1 MVAITGSMRYD
12 GLYILPGTRMSPSMM
27 TGGNIFRRGFNFLKR
42 NTGRFLRSGVRI
54 LPHAIDRFVQLGSER
69 GHIPTKHR
77 EVYDNYRKYVHMV
90 PGLLDKPIK
99 RLEERLNAGV
109 NPSDKT
115 DSDLD
120 DLAEKVID
128 KFEDKAVSKLR
139 LNGNRILTDKPRQN
153 APSKERPQ
161 SVRVSERPPTNTRK
175 RSDKIE
181 AKAQPVNVPKKSEQ
195 TVDIPK
201 KSSQKGGKLQTNPI
215 KSEDKPK
222 KCSQVKIKIDSAKKP
237 RMRKDNP
244 LPSLGSDKYRQLIN
258 KLVSGSGL
266 MTHSLSEE

>member
-69 GHIPTKHR
+69 GHIPDRHR

-109 NPSDKT
+109 NPSDQT
-115 DSDLD
+115 DSNLD

-139 LNGNRILTDKPRQN
+139 LNGNRRLTDKPRQN
-153 APSKERPQ
+153 S
-161 SVRVSERPPTNTRK
+161 RK
-175 RSDKIE
+175 RPDKIE
-181 AKAQPVNVPKKSEQ
+181 AKAQPVN
-195 TVDIPK
+195 IPK
-201 KSSQKGGKLQTNPI
+201 KPGQTMIVSGRGQKGGKLQTNQVKSKQSVDIPI
-215 KSEDKPK
+215 KSEEKPK
-222 KCSQVKIKIDSAKKP
+222 KCSQVKIKIDSVKKP
-237 RMRKDNP
+237 RMRKNNP

>member
-12 GLYILPGTRMSPSMM
+12 GLAILPGTRMSPSMM

-69 GHIPTKHR
+69 GHIPDRHKKM
-77 EVYDNYRKYVHMV
+77 YDDYRKYVHMV
-90 PGLLDKPIK
+90 PGLLDNPIK
-99 RLEERLNAGV
+99 RLEERLNTEV

-139 LNGNRILTDKPRQN
+139 LNGNRRLTDKPRQN
-153 APSKERPQ
+153 APSKERQ
-161 SVRVSERPPTNTRK
+161 TNNNRK

-181 AKAQPVNVPKKSEQ
+181 AKAQPVN
-195 TVDIPK
+195 IPK
-201 KSSQKGGKLQTNPI
+201 KSVQSANIQKNSRQKGGKLQTNSM
-215 KSEDKPK
+215 KSEESEEKPK

-237 RMRKDNP
+237 RMRKNNP

>member
-69 GHIPTKHR
+69 GHIPDKHR

-90 PGLLDKPIK
+90 PGLLDNPIK

-128 KFEDKAVSKLR
+128 NFEDKAVSKLR
-139 LNGNRILTDKPRQN
+139 LNGNRRLTDKPRQN
-153 APSKERPQ
+153 S
-161 SVRVSERPPTNTRK
+161 RK
-175 RSDKIE
+175 RPDKIE
-181 AKAQPVNVPKKSEQ
+181 AKAQSAQSAQLVNIQKKPGQ
-195 TVDIPK
+195 TVVV
-201 KSSQKGGKLQTNPI
+201 SGRGQKGGKLQTNPI
-215 KSEDKPK
+215 KSEIPVNLPKKSEEKPK
-222 KCSQVKIKIDSAKKP
+222 KGAQVKIKIDSTKKP
-237 RMRKDNP
+237 KVRKNNP